1 MPNNRFR
8 RNMLVGIVV
17 SFKLDNSTVKFR
29 EKTNKEDKTQ
39 KIVSICYLYSSNPIG
54 VILLYLNNY
63 G

>member
-1 MPNNRFR
+1 
-8 RNMLVGIVV
+8 MLVGIVV

-29 EKTNKEDKTQ
+29 EKTNKQHKTQ